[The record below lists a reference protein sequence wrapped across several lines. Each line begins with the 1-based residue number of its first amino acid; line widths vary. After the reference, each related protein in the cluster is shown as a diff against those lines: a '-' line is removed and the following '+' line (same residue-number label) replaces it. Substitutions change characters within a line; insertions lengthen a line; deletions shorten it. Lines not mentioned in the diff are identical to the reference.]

1 MADVP
6 NVDVNTDNLDE
17 FELLLSGKATA
28 ITPEADSE
36 EVEDEAVE
44 DDLADDSGATDDEAE
59 PSDETDGSED
69 EDEPGEDEED
79 EEIVLKPKPKKQTV
93 QDRIDELTA
102 ARRQAERESAEL
114 RRRLEAVE
122 QKKPEDKPEP
132 VRRPAIDP
140 DSPTPDDRDANG
152 ELLYPLGE
160 FDPSFV
166 ADLTKY
172 TIRREN
178 EAYKEELRQQARQRD
193 EEAQAAK
200 LTDAWEEKLAKSEE
214 ELEDLRPTIATL
226 DEEFRDLEPQYGT
239 YLAQTIMSMDYGP
252 EVLYYLA
259 NNVSEARKIVAAGPM
274 GATLALGKVEA
285 RIQSALSKPAAIPPR
300 RTQAPKPP
308 VSTRGNIGKTSVAP
322 DTDNLDDFEK
332 LLFKR

>member
-28 ITPEADSE
+28 IEAEAEAE

-69 EDEPGEDEED
+69 EDGEEDE

-93 QDRIDELTA
+93 QERIDELTA

-122 QKKPEDKPEP
+122 QKKPEDKPE
-132 VRRPAIDP
+132 VRRPTITIDP

-178 EAYKEELRQQARQRD
+178 EAYKEELRQQAKQRD

-308 VSTRGNIGKTSVAP
+308 VSTRGNIGKTGVAP